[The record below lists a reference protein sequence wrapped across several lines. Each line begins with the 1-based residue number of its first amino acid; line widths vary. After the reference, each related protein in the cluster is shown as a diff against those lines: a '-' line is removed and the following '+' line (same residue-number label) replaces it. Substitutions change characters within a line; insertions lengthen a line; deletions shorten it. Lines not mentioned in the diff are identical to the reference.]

1 MTGNVVR
8 EQILQSIQR
17 GKRKACYPFLG
28 LTLSVDVS
36 TTLRKKETILKTVCG
51 RGVHV
56 RDPCVGQKTVLDPLE
71 LKMVMSHLLW
81 VLEPQT
87 ESSVRAVSSINC

>member
-1 MTGNVVR
+1 M
-8 EQILQSIQR
+8 
-17 GKRKACYPFLG
+17 
-28 LTLSVDVS
+28 
-36 TTLRKKETILKTVCG
+36 
-51 RGVHV
+51 HV

-71 LKMVMSHLLW
+71 LKMVMSHSLW